1 MELKTSFLVLSLLFV
16 GGECIKCKVGVG
28 PLTKDLDCKGD
39 WTTMRASVEGLVGS
53 VSNYSSIFSANAGGL
68 VSSGINQISNTLG
81 RKKRQAVTPAPVTTT
96 MNPETEYYCLK
107 HVILGTNTR
116 SCAPKSF
123 LNLTSPLCKTA
134 TIGDVCACNNVDFC
148 NTGAMPMAGLLLI
161 LACLAIFA

>member
-1 MELKTSFLVLSLLFV
+1 MFSLIPEYQ
-16 GGECIKCKVGVG
+16 G
-28 PLTKDLDCKGD
+28 
-39 WTTMRASVEGLVGS
+39 SVSNCSTIFSLIPEYQESVFNYSSIFSLIPEYQGS